1 MGPLDFLWH
10 LAGFLAPA
18 AGVALLVSLSARVL
32 LRESAG
38 QGSLAAAFTLDF
50 VAGAIALTAGLW
62 LFGRDAAMATYGAVV
77 LACASCQW
85 LLGRSW
91 R

>member
-18 AGVALLVSLSARVL
+18 AGVALLVSLAARVL
-32 LRESAG
+32 LPEGARPQSWTAAWVVDFLAGSAAM
-38 QGSLAAAFTLDF
+38 LAALMVT
-50 VAGAIALTAGLW
+50 
-62 LFGRDAAMATYGAVV
+62 GRDATIVAYGALV
-77 LACASCQW
+77 LACATSQW